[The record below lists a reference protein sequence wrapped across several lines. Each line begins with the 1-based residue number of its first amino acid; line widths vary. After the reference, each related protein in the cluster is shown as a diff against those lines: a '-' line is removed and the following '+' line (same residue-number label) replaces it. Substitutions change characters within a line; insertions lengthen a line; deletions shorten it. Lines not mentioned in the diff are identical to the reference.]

1 MDMYMYLVVFI
12 TLVLAAAFFYIWRRR
27 DVGKTTLDDRA

>member
-1 MDMYMYLVVFI
+1 MDGRTYLVIFI

-27 DVGKTTLDDRA
+27 DVGHTSLEDNS